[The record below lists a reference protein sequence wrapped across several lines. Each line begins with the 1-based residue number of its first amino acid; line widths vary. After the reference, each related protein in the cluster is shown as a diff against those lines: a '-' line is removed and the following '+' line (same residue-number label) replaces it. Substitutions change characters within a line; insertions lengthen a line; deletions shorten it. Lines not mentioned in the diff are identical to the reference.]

1 MTAPRPTAPRPTAPR
16 PEAAAP
22 AAARP
27 PSDAAAP
34 APDRRLTPANG
45 RVAAE
50 RLRGQVR
57 ADRFVAGEPRR
68 VAVPVADLDGS
79 PGGSRDRQLLWG
91 EAVAVYES
99 RDGIAFVEAAR
110 DGYVGYVAEV
120 SLAEPRAPTHRVAV
134 PATHLYRDDDLRSPD
149 LRHLSF
155 GALVTVEAEL
165 RRFWE
170 TPEGYIPKP
179 HLRRLDRPFADPAA
193 VAQLHFGVP
202 YLWGGNSV
210 LGIDCSGLVQAAL
223 LACAIACPGDS
234 DLQQGLGSAIPEGE
248 ALRRGDLLFWR
259 GHVAMAVDEGT
270 LIHANAHHMAVAY
283 EGAPQAILRIRA
295 QGDGEILARRRL

>member
-1 MTAPRPTAPRPTAPR
+1 MT
-16 PEAAAP
+16 
-22 AAARP
+22 
-27 PSDAAAP
+27 
-34 APDRRLTPANG
+34 DRRLTPANG

-50 RLRGQVR
+50 RLRGQVQ
-57 ADRFVAGEPRR
+57 ADRFTAGEARR

-79 PGGSRDRQLLWG
+79 PGGTRDRQLLWG
-91 EAVAVYES
+91 EGVTVYET
-99 RDGIAFVEAAR
+99 RDGMAFVEADR

-120 SLAEPRAPTHRVAV
+120 SLGPARAPTHRVAV
-134 PATHLYRDDDLRSPD
+134 PATHLYRDEDFKGPD

-155 GALVTVEAEL
+155 GALVTVEAER

-170 TPEGYIPKP
+170 TPEGYIPKA
-179 HLRRLDRPFADPAA
+179 HLRPLDKPFTDPAA

-223 LACAIACPGDS
+223 LACGIAFPGDS
-234 DLQQGLGSAIPEGE
+234 DLQRALGADLPEGE
-248 ALRRGDLLFWR
+248 PLRRGDLVFWK
-259 GHVAMAVDEGT
+259 GHVAMAVDDET

-283 EGAPQAILRIRA
+283 EGARRAILRIEA
-295 QGDGEILARRRL
+295 QGDGAVLARRRL